1 MRLTDFKALTFD
13 CYGTLIDWES
23 GIVAG
28 LAPLVSLVGR
38 PLTRDE
44 VLEAHARHESY
55 QQRATPD
62 MPYNRLLEVVYKRLA
77 EEWGVSYTH
86 EEAVE
91 YGRSVRDW
99 SAFPDSASTLQYLKK
114 YFKLVVISNVDND
127 NFAFSQAKLHVPFD
141 AVVTAEDVGSYKPS
155 NRNFEYM
162 LDVLSTLGV
171 QKHEVLHVA
180 DSMYHDHEPANRL
193 DIRSC
198 WIHRRFEQ
206 RGLGATART
215 LAEPTVD
222 FKFTSM
228 AQFVKA
234 HHEELS

>member
-23 GIVAG
+23 GIVAS
-28 LAPLVSLVGR
+28 LSALTSSLQCAPA
-38 PLTRDE
+38 RDA

-55 QQRATPD
+55 QQIATPD
-62 MPYNRLLEVVYKRLA
+62 MPYDRLLAVVYKRLA
-77 EEWGVSYTH
+77 EEWGAAYTH
-86 EEAVE
+86 EQAVA

-99 SAFPDSASTLQYLKK
+99 PAFPDSTSTLQYLKK

-127 NFAFSQAKLHVPFD
+127 NFAHTQATLQVPLD
-141 AVVTAEDVGSYKPS
+141 AVVTAEDVGTYKPS

-162 LDVLSTLGV
+162 LDVLSVLGV
-171 QKHEVLHVA
+171 RKHEILHVA

-193 DIRSC
+193 GIRSC

-206 RGLGATART
+206 RGLGATIRT

-234 HHEELS
+234 HHEALA